1 MNKVICYHCDKAE
14 GCMTFRNLYSMS
26 NNFCINE
33 CENYKGASE
42 KYKKIAEN
50 DQLMH
55 LIYDYFTG
63 KLVDVSE
70 SKAKE
75 VITSAMWS
83 L

>member
-1 MNKVICYHCDKAE
+1 MICYHCDKAVN
-14 GCMTFRNLYSMS
+14 CTTFRKLYSMS

-33 CENYKGASE
+33 CENYKGSSE

-50 DQLMH
+50 DKLML